1 MKLVILEK
9 SSYGEDIDYSSLEAL
24 VDEIVAYPLTPQDL
38 VAERIADADAI
49 LVNKLLINESSL
61 AQAKN
66 LKLILEGATGYNN
79 IDLDYVRSRSIAAA
93 NVAGY
98 SVQIVPQHTFALYL
112 TLSEHMAYFDQYVK
126 SGDYSRGG
134 SFSHFTP
141 TFNELEGKT
150 WGIIGLGNI
159 GKRVARIAEAF
170 GCRVIYY
177 STSGKNNDA
186 VYTRVDLDTLLAESD
201 VVSIHSPLN
210 DNTFHLI
217 NDDALARMKSSAYL
231 INVGRGPIVDEA
243 ALVRALD
250 QGIIAGAALDVMEQE
265 PLPLDSP
272 LLTVKDPEKL
282 LLTPHMAWASCE
294 ARQRLMEEI
303 AENLKAFQQGQRRNR
318 LDQSL

>member
-186 VYTRVDLDTLLAESD
+186 IYTRVDLDTLLAESD

-217 NDDALARMKSSAYL
+217 NDDALARMKPSAYL

-318 LDQSL
+318 LD